1 MAVASLLATIGM
13 ICASLAHLQL
23 HWPIQ
28 RVCGGSSR
36 QGCQTR
42 AGEGQEMRSE
52 RARRGWLACSWWPSP
67 QAGWPG
73 QWSASHRQSST
84 EEKIRK
90 SSSCLRRLLE
100 CSAYATSASTQGGRV
115 GVSTSVARFSINDK
129 YAWCGIGE
137 RRAYLKCSQSER
149 LQAQA
154 QSHSN
159 ASVVRWLELTTT
171 TSDNWPALRA
181 TVT

>member
-1 MAVASLLATIGM
+1 MPPTAASSTAASLPATIGKA
-13 ICASLAHLQL
+13 CAVSRQPVTLLAIESYLS
-23 HWPIQ
+23 
-28 RVCGGSSR
+28 CGGNS
-36 QGCQTR
+36 CQRSQSVT
-42 AGEGQEMRSE
+42 GEGQEMRSE
-52 RARRGWLACSWWPSP
+52 RARRGWLACSWWLSP

-129 YAWCGIGE
+129 YAWCGICE

-154 QSHSN
+154 QSHLN
-159 ASVVRWLELTTT
+159 ASVGSGGW
-171 TSDNWPALRA
+171 S
-181 TVT
+181 